1 MLACLLVCLPVSQA
15 LAEVQIEAAEVDGKL
30 LFPEDSLVNAWL
42 PVMMD
47 GIDVS
52 AENPG
57 SWTNTDSG
65 IVYSASVSD
74 TEIVLTEA
82 GYVLVVENGTAALDD
97 GTDESKYHK
106 DTDSKDVACYEKDDI
121 IRIKAAEPEEGM
133 VFTGWISEDV
143 SFADASSAETTIT
156 MPEHKTTVTATYGAV
171 SVEEPT
177 EAPTEAPVEEPME
190 VMTEAPVEEPTE
202 APVEV
207 STEAPVEEPTE
218 AATEAPVGEPIG
230 AANEWTDPNI
240 TLGAD
245 TPVDTYTDQTEAA
258 TETEPETSAAVDY
271 YAVMVNNGSVDDETT
286 GVRDEIGTL
295 RFTEGTEVSV
305 TANAAE
311 EGQEFTGWI
320 SGDGNDSIFTNP
332 MSETTTF
339 IMPKNDVTVSAT
351 YATKVSETESS
362 ETEEQTASPETQAP
376 ETEEQTVS
384 PETQAPET
392 EEQTVSPETQ
402 APETEAQT
410 VSPETQAPE
419 TEAQTVSPETQAPET
434 EAQTVSPETQA
445 TETETEA
452 VTETP
457 QLDDETYEVVVEN
470 GTGSGFYKAGDTVTV
485 QAEGEEGLEFQNWE
499 TSSAD
504 VQMSDPNQTT
514 ATFIMPEEGVVV
526 KAEYADP
533 APSTTITITGGK
545 VVSPVSDTGV
555 YAVGTAVEIELDAST
570 VPAGKQFAGWVAQW
584 DDGAN
589 GIKDVEFTTTG
600 TKATFNM
607 PGGPVTITAT
617 YSDITYTVLVANGTL
632 VSEES
637 QHDPADPSKYIVK
650 ANKEVLINANPN
662 PAGQAFTGWI
672 IRDAQGT
679 EIDPAVLGLDA
690 KSSSLTLASIN
701 QSLNFQAQY
710 EGIQYNVKV
719 NDGSAN
725 YTTAVSGTN
734 VTITA
739 DKAPKGMEFD
749 YWKVDSGNAT
759 LANASS
765 ATTTFAMPMA
775 DVTVS
780 ANYKYKEYRLTVE
793 NGTGSQKYFYMGD
806 KATVSSNYPAS
817 GKEFD
822 KWVATSG
829 NVEFENASRWKT
841 TFEMPASDVTAKAT
855 YKDGPSPDNNQIL
868 ELVAGGEYYTGASI
882 KFTASGAGMGNTNPN
897 PGDYRY
903 RPSGYQIGNVTGSWD
918 GSPYTTSM
926 TIKATGEYTLKVTYN
941 KEIFDGSNWAAD
953 GTTDTKSVTFKVI
966 PKAAGVA
973 TGDETPIGIV
983 VAIAAVSCLLFI
995 ILLVVFLKRRK
1006 AR

>member
-1 MLACLLVCLPVSQA
+1 MKKRQRGFIGVMLACLLVCLSVSQA
-15 LAEVQIEAAEVDGKL
+15 LAEVQIDAAEVNGKL
-30 LFPEDSLVNAWL
+30 LFPEDELTNSWL

-47 GIDVS
+47 GTDVS

-57 SWTNTDSG
+57 SWTNTDSEK
-65 IVYSASVSD
+65 VYSASVTD
-74 TEIVLTEA
+74 TEIVLSEA
-82 GYVLVVENGTAALDD
+82 GYVLVVEKGTAALDD

-106 DTDSKDVACYEKDDI
+106 DTDTSSKDVACYEKDEV

-133 VFTGWISEDV
+133 IFTGWISEDV
-143 SFADASSAETTIT
+143 SFADPSSSETTIT
-156 MPEHKTTVTATYGAV
+156 MPDHKVTVTATYGAV
-171 SVEEPT
+171 YAEEPT
-177 EAPTEAPVEEPME
+177 EVFTEAPAEEPAEVFTEAPVEEPAE
-190 VMTEAPVEEPTE
+190 VFTEAPAEEQTEVQTEAPVQ
-202 APVEV
+202 
-207 STEAPVEEPTE
+207 
-218 AATEAPVGEPIG
+218 EPI
-230 AANEWTDPNI
+230 EISDDWTDPSI

-245 TPVDTYTDQTEAA
+245 TPVDTYTEQTEAPA
-258 TETEPETSAAVDY
+258 ESEPETPAAVES
-271 YAVMVNNGSVDDETT
+271 YAVMVNNGVVNDESA
-286 GVRDEIGTL
+286 GMRDEIGTL
-295 RFTEGTEVSV
+295 RFAEGTEVSV

-311 EGQEFTGWI
+311 EGQAFTGWI
-320 SGDGNDSIFTNP
+320 TNDGNDSIFADP

-351 YATKVSETESS
+351 YEAK
-362 ETEEQTASPETQAP
+362 AP
-376 ETEEQTVS
+376 ETEAQTVS
-384 PETQAPET
+384 PETE
-392 EEQTVSPETQ
+392 V
-402 APETEAQT
+402 PETEAQT

-434 EAQTVSPETQA
+434 ETQTVSPETQA
-445 TETETEA
+445 PETEA

-485 QAEGEEGLEFQNWE
+485 QAEGEEGQEFQNWE

-504 VQMSDPNQTT
+504 VQMSDPNQAT
-514 ATFIMPEEGVVV
+514 ASFIMPEEGVVV

-533 APSTTITITGGK
+533 APTTTIAITGGK

-555 YAVGTAVEIELDAST
+555 YAVGTVVEIELDASA
-570 VPAGKQFAGWVAQW
+570 VPAGKQFAGWAAQW
-584 DDGAN
+584 NDGVN
-589 GIKDVEFTTTG
+589 GIKDIQFISNG

-632 VSEES
+632 VSEDAV
-637 QHDPADPSKYIVK
+637 HDDVADPSKYIVK

-662 PAGQAFTGWI
+662 PAGQAFTGWV

-679 EIDPAVLGLDA
+679 VIDPAVLGLDA
-690 KSSSLTLASIN
+690 KSTTLTLASIN
-701 QSLNFQAQY
+701 QDLNFQAQY

-719 NDGSAN
+719 NDGTAN

-739 DKAPKGMEFD
+739 DEAPKGMEFD
-749 YWKVDSGNAT
+749 YWKVDTGNVS

-765 ATTTFAMPMA
+765 ATTSFTMPMA

-841 TFEMPASDVTAKAT
+841 SFEMPASDVTAKAT
-855 YKDGPSPDNNQIL
+855 YKDGPSTDNNQIL

-973 TGDETPIGIV
+973 TGDETPIGMVI
-983 VAIAAVSCLLFI
+983 AIAAVSCLLFI
-995 ILLVVFLKRRK
+995 ILLVVFLKRR
-1006 AR
+1006 RSR